1 MLRAELKDKCSAH
14 LRIISSELSAVVH
27 AELTPAARAHFA
39 KTAGGGGGG
48 GAGGEGEGGLP
59 LSHDDELVALLSIV
73 KLCREGGVC
82 LTTTKRAPPDL
93 SKARLAGATAK
104 SLRPY
109 TPPPALKL
117 AVKATLSPEQISTA
131 SKVLKD
137 ALHKAC
143 PVH

>member
-1 MLRAELKDKCSAH
+1 MLRAEVNEKCSTH

-27 AELTPAARAHFA
+27 VELTPAARAHFA
-39 KTAGGGGGG
+39 KTSGGGGGG
-48 GAGGEGEGGLP
+48 GGGNP

-82 LTTTKRAPPDL
+82 ITTTKRVLPDL
-93 SKARLAGATAK
+93 SKARPGTAA
-104 SLRPY
+104 SLPPP
-109 TPPPALKL
+109 PPPALKL
-117 AVKATLSPEQISTA
+117 AVKATLSPEQISTT

-143 PVH
+143 PMH

>member
-1 MLRAELKDKCSAH
+1 MTEKCSTH

-39 KTAGGGGGG
+39 KTAGGGG
-48 GAGGEGEGGLP
+48 EGGGLP

-93 SKARLAGATAK
+93 SKARLPGATAK

>member
-1 MLRAELKDKCSAH
+1 MTEKCSAH

-39 KTAGGGGGG
+39 KTAGGG
-48 GAGGEGEGGLP
+48 GEGGLP

-104 SLRPY
+104 SLRPP
-109 TPPPALKL
+109 PPPALKL

>member
-1 MLRAELKDKCSAH
+1 MLRAELTEKCSTH

-39 KTAGGGGGG
+39 KTAGGGG
-48 GAGGEGEGGLP
+48 EGGGLP